1 MKKAAALILAVALTA
16 LFLVGCGGNS
26 SSNGD
31 SKSSDTKSESSNAT
45 SDSAQSDD
53 WSYIQNKGEMI
64 IGITYFEPMNY
75 KDENGELTGFET
87 EFAKAVCA
95 ELGVEPKFQE
105 INWDTKE
112 VELKSKTIDCI
123 WNGMTITDE
132 RKEAMS
138 ISDPYMENKQVMV
151 TKESNVEKYS
161 TAEGVKEANVVAEAG
176 SAGETVAKEDAFF
189 KDAVYLAADSQ
200 AKALM
205 EVKAGTS
212 DIAII
217 DYVMSIGTLRA
228 GSDYADLKVVEAQ
241 SLSPEQYGVAFRKDS
256 DTTQKVNEAM
266 KKLAENGKLKEI
278 ADKYSLTDLVIVK

>member
-16 LFLVGCGGNS
+16 LCLVGCGGNS

-31 SKSSDTKSESSNAT
+31 SNSSDTKNESSNAT

-228 GSDYADLKVVEAQ
+228 GSDYSDLKVVEAQ
-241 SLSPEQYGVAFRKDS
+241 SFSPEQYGVAFRKDS

>member
-1 MKKAAALILAVALTA
+1 MKKAAALILAIALTA
-16 LFLVGCGGNS
+16 LFLVGCGGNNGS
-26 SSNGD
+26 STTTE
-31 SKSSDTKSESSNAT
+31 SKTESSKAT
-45 SDSAQSDD
+45 SDSADSGD

-138 ISDPYMENKQVMV
+138 ITDPYMENKQVMV

-228 GSDYADLKVVEAQ
+228 GSDYSDLKVVETQ
-241 SLSPEQYGVAFRKDS
+241 SFSPEQYGVAFRKDS

-266 KKLAENGKLKEI
+266 KKVAESGKLKEI
-278 ADKYSLTDLVIVK
+278 ADKYSLSDLVIVK

>member
-1 MKKAAALILAVALTA
+1 MKKAAALILAIALTA

-26 SSNGD
+26 SSNSD
-31 SKSSDTKSESSNAT
+31 SKSSDAKSESSNAT

-151 TKESNVEKYS
+151 TKADNVEKYS
-161 TAEGVKEANVVAEAG
+161 TAEGVSGANVVAEAG

-217 DYVMSIGTLRA
+217 DYVMSIGTLRE
-228 GSDYADLKVVEAQ
+228 GSDYSDLKVVESQ
-241 SLSPEQYGVAFRKDS
+241 SFSPEQYGVAFRKDS
-256 DTTQKVNEAM
+256 DATQKVNEAM
-266 KKLAENGKLKEI
+266 KKVAESGKLKEI
-278 ADKYSLTDLVIVK
+278 AEKYNLSDLITVK

>member
-31 SKSSDTKSESSNAT
+31 SNSSDTKNESSNAT

-228 GSDYADLKVVEAQ
+228 GSDYSDLKVVEAQ
-241 SLSPEQYGVAFRKDS
+241 SFSPEQYGVAFRKDS

>member
-31 SKSSDTKSESSNAT
+31 SKSSDTKNESSNAT

-228 GSDYADLKVVEAQ
+228 GSDYSDLKVVEAQ
-241 SLSPEQYGVAFRKDS
+241 SFSPEQYGVAFRKDS

>member
-1 MKKAAALILAVALTA
+1 MKKAAALILAIALTA

-26 SSNGD
+26 SSNSD
-31 SKSSDTKSESSNAT
+31 SKSSDAKSESSNAT

-123 WNGMTITDE
+123 WNGMTITEE

-151 TKESNVEKYS
+151 TKEDNLEMYS
-161 TAEGVKEANVVAEAG
+161 TTEGVTGANVVAEAG

-189 KDAVYLAADSQ
+189 NGSVYLAADSQ

-212 DIAII
+212 DIAVI
-217 DYVMSIGTLRA
+217 DYVMSIGTLRE
-228 GSDYADLKVVEAQ
+228 GSDYSDLKVVE
-241 SLSPEQYGVAFRKDS
+241 SKSFSPEQYGVAFRKDS
-256 DTTQKVNEAM
+256 DATQKVNEAM
-266 KKLAENGKLKEI
+266 KKVAESGKLKEI
-278 ADKYSLTDLVIVK
+278 AEKYNLADLITVK

>member
-228 GSDYADLKVVEAQ
+228 GSDYSDLKVVEAQ
-241 SLSPEQYGVAFRKDS
+241 SFSPEHYGVAFRKDS